1 MVSATPLGEKTKCHG
16 VNLKHVDNVTP
27 NGEDLPALARFAF
40 DQADKLCSSEHGCA
54 PYHKTWSF
62 LRLFER
68 GGALPAGEAFYR
80 EQLESV
86 VVRGGKRVLLS
97 GAADTGL
104 MALVLKVFS
113 DLGVAPD
120 ITLVDLCSTVI
131 EQNRLFCA
139 DLKIDAVLFKGSI
152 HDYAG
157 DPFDAIFAHSFM
169 LFFPKNELTS
179 LARTWRNLLKDDGI
193 VLSTDYMATSL
204 EPVWI
209 SALTREEIENRLVVL
224 SKAAEDEGLD
234 ETIIAEL
241 RRCARVFFTEHH
253 LISQTQ
259 LIHPSEMRE
268 SMKAGGLDVITS
280 STAHALRVF
289 SSDPPSAH
297 FRTTLGIS
305 RAERKAETGA
315 II

>member
-1 MVSATPLGEKTKCHG
+1 M
-16 VNLKHVDNVTP
+16 KHVDNVTP
-27 NGEDLPALARFAF
+27 NGEDLPKLARFAF
-40 DQADKLCSSEHGCA
+40 DQADQLCGSEHGCA

-68 GGALPAGEAFYR
+68 GGALPGGEAFYR
-80 EQLESV
+80 QELERV
-86 VVRGGKRVLLS
+86 VARGGKRVLLS

-139 DLKIDAVLFKGSI
+139 DLKTDAVLFKGSI

-169 LFFPKNELTS
+169 LFFPKNELAS

-209 SALTREEIENRLVVL
+209 SALTREDIENRLVAL

-234 ETIIAEL
+234 EATIAEL
-241 RRCARVFFTEHH
+241 RRCARVFLTEHH

-259 LIHPSEMRE
+259 LIHPSEMHE
-268 SMKAGGLDVITS
+268 SMRAGGLDVITS
-280 STAHALRVF
+280 SMTQRLRVY
-289 SSDPPSAH
+289 SSYTRGAH
-297 FRTTLGIS
+297 FKTTLGVL
-305 RAERKAETGA
+305 RPEHQAETGA